1 MLTFRDYIFL
11 KEGGNVFSNT
21 GRISRD
27 DVSSTV
33 NHLEEI
39 TGLPLKNNMLGSTG
53 KAADSGDIDLVV
65 DSSAVSKTE
74 LESRL
79 QAYWKQ
85 HSVDTV
91 GTKKSGIS
99 VHFLSPVWDKQ
110 DKITGKYVQVDFMFS
125 DDPEFLKWFYAA
137 NESAPFK
144 GKDRNI
150 LLSAVAKNKG
160 YSLSIN
166 GLINRDTKQ
175 VITKKPDEIAKLVFN
190 KKATANDLNNIQSII
205 RKLIWIYGSEKAKTI
220 IQDAETTTGHTF
232 I

>member
-1 MLTFRDYIFL
+1 MLTFKEYFL
-11 KEGGNVFSNT
+11 REGGNVFSST
-21 GRISRD
+21 GRITRE
-27 DVSSTV
+27 DVASTV
-33 NHLEEI
+33 QKLEEI
-39 TGLPLKNNMLGSTG
+39 TGLPLKDNMLGSTG

-65 DSSAVSKTE
+65 DSKTTNKAE
-74 LESRL
+74 LESKL

-85 HSVDTV
+85 HSIDTV

-99 VHFLSPVWDKQ
+99 VHFLSPIWNKQ
-110 DKITGKYVQVDFMFS
+110 GKITNKHVQVDFMFS
-125 DDPEFLKWFYAA
+125 DDPDYLKWFYAS
-137 NESAPFK
+137 NETAPFK

-175 VITKKPDEIAKLVFN
+175 VITKDPDTIAKTIFN
-190 KKATANDLNNIQSII
+190 KKATANDLNNVQAIV
-205 RKLIWIYGSEKAKTI
+205 RKLIWIYGTKKAKEI
-220 IQDAETTTGHTF
+220 IQDAEVTTGHTF

>member
-1 MLTFRDYIFL
+1 MLTFKEYFL
-11 KEGGNVFSNT
+11 REGGNVFSST
-21 GRISRD
+21 GRITRE
-27 DVSSTV
+27 DVASTV
-33 NHLEEI
+33 QKLEEI
-39 TGLPLKNNMLGSTG
+39 TGLSLKDNMLGSTG

-65 DSSAVSKTE
+65 DSKTTNKAE
-74 LESRL
+74 LESKL

-85 HSVDTV
+85 HSIDTI

-99 VHFLSPVWDKQ
+99 VHFLSPIWNKQ
-110 DKITGKYVQVDFMFS
+110 GEITNKHVQVDFMFS
-125 DDPEFLKWFYAA
+125 DDPDYLKWFYAS
-137 NESAPFK
+137 NETAPLK

-175 VITKKPDEIAKLVFN
+175 VLTKDPDTIAKTIFN
-190 KKATANDLNNIQSII
+190 KKATANDLNNVQAIV
-205 RKLIWIYGSEKAKTI
+205 RKLIWIYGTEKAKEI
-220 IQDAETTTGHTF
+220 IQNAEVTTGHTF